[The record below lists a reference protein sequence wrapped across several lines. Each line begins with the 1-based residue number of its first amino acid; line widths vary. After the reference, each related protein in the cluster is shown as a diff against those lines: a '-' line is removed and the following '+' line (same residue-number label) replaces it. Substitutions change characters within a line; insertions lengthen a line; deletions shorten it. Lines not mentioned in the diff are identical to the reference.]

1 MHTWTHVASRTMMNA
16 LCKKVIEDH
25 YVRPTKSHRKFT
37 RICKFNDNCFMC
49 FNQAYVN
56 STIIVSFVSTS
67 NIVAKHLHML
77 YERWYDEI
85 RVGSYC
91 YFVFMC
97 GRRGLYIVHLCLI
110 RSSGGYRCNGLHLH
124 MYIHPHMCKTAV
136 ATAEAH

>member
-1 MHTWTHVASRTMMNA
+1 MDPRSLSHECECVVQ
-16 LCKKVIEDH
+16 KVIEDH

-77 YERWYDEI
+77 DERWYDEI

-91 YFVFMC
+91 YFVFLC
-97 GRRGLYIVHLCLI
+97 GRRGLYIVHICLV
-110 RSSGGYRCNGLHLH
+110 RNSGGLPLQWVASAHVYTPAYVQDCGGYRRSTL
-124 MYIHPHMCKTAV
+124 V
-136 ATAEAH
+136 